1 MEKNIRSN
9 RLGIPAMNIL
19 FWNPTYV
26 LGGGLNLLTNL
37 LDQISQH
44 PQVTSITAAIHKDY
58 EHLLPE
64 GSWNAKVRRVLITPD
79 TRIESVVSQ
88 NDVVYMTWPHG
99 VDIPNVSIP
108 TVCIYQDTILLDAY
122 GFHTTRS
129 FIEEMERA
137 VRHCVM
143 GYSTVIVTSLYTQ
156 QRFRD
161 ILGDEGIE
169 RVVVLPHIA
178 SPSDPKMLSHERS
191 LATPASTPLIP
202 QPYLLYPSN
211 VSEHKNHLALML
223 ALSKRR
229 RKDVQLVL
237 CGYGTESIG
246 HQELKENPYL
256 NRLNKSI
263 RDRGLQTDI
272 DYRALGYVSDEQSED
287 LLSNALGLIMPTR
300 AEGMGLPIHEAIE
313 RGLPVI
319 ASDIPVLRE
328 HYDSRSNA
336 ILWVDPD
343 CPADIAEAW
352 DSLCERS
359 HSLKSLARATN
370 LGSGVSW
377 ADIASRTVNILDEAI
392 QTHRP
397 VLRIAPL
404 KRRRRWMKKIEKSIK
419 KLWRR
424 AG

>member
-1 MEKNIRSN
+1 
-9 RLGIPAMNIL
+9 
-19 FWNPTYV
+19 
-26 LGGGLNLLTNL
+26 
-37 LDQISQH
+37 
-44 PQVTSITAAIHKDY
+44 
-58 EHLLPE
+58 
-64 GSWNAKVRRVLITPD
+64 
-79 TRIESVVSQ
+79 
-88 NDVVYMTWPHG
+88 
-99 VDIPNVSIP
+99 
-108 TVCIYQDTILLDAY
+108 
-122 GFHTTRS
+122 
-129 FIEEMERA
+129 
-137 VRHCVM
+137 M

-263 RDRGLQTDI
+263 RDRGLQSDI